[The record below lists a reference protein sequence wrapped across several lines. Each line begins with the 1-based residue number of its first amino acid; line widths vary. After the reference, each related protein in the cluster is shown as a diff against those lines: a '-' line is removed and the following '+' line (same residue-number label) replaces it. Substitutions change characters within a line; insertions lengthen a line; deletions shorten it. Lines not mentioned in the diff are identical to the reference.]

1 MVIIGILYGTFNIHK
16 SKRCNSK
23 PCFNAFMA
31 DFLMLND
38 SVKCPDNK
46 ESKYKIMLAE
56 KLKLLANNFSLL
68 SFFPI
73 YLFFCLVCL
82 FVICLNVSFITP
94 VPHVLC
100 YLFGCLDSYV

>member
-1 MVIIGILYGTFNIHK
+1 MVIIGIFYVYEMYHI

-31 DFLMLND
+31 HFLMLND

-68 SFFPI
+68 SFFPM
-73 YLFFCLVCL
+73 YFFCLVCL

>member
-1 MVIIGILYGTFNIHK
+1 M
-16 SKRCNSK
+16 
-23 PCFNAFMA
+23 
-31 DFLMLND
+31 
-38 SVKCPDNK
+38 
-46 ESKYKIMLAE
+46 MLAE

-73 YLFFCLVCL
+73 YYFFLVCL

-94 VPHVLC
+94 VPHVFC

>member
-1 MVIIGILYGTFNIHK
+1 MVIIGIVYGTFHIHK

-23 PCFNAFMA
+23 PRFNAFMA

-56 KLKLLANNFSLL
+56 KLKLLANCHGTESSRSNCEWKQ
-68 SFFPI
+68 I
-73 YLFFCLVCL
+73 V
-82 FVICLNVSFITP
+82 FIWQLQNT
-94 VPHVLC
+94 VEVQI
-100 YLFGCLDSYV
+100 SSAVQVQ

>member
-1 MVIIGILYGTFNIHK
+1 MVIIGILYGTFHIHK

-46 ESKYKIMLAE
+46 ESKYKMMLAE
-56 KLKLLANNFSLL
+56 KLKLRANTFHRCL
-68 SFFPI
+68 SS
-73 YLFFCLVCL
+73 LFFLFVCLFFVWLVCL
-82 FVICLNVSFITP
+82 WFVLM
-94 VPHVLC
+94 
-100 YLFGCLDSYV
+100 

>member
-1 MVIIGILYGTFNIHK
+1 MVIIGILYGKFHIHK
-16 SKRCNSK
+16 SKSCNSK

-73 YLFFCLVCL
+73 YFFVCFFFVWFVCL
-82 FVICLNVSFITP
+82 
-94 VPHVLC
+94 
-100 YLFGCLDSYV
+100 

>member
-1 MVIIGILYGTFNIHK
+1 MAIIGILYGKFHIHK

-38 SVKCPDNK
+38 YVKWPDNK

-56 KLKLLANNFSLL
+56 KIKLLVLIHMSNCLR
-68 SFFPI
+68 SFTLWYFP
-73 YLFFCLVCL
+73 
-82 FVICLNVSFITP
+82 
-94 VPHVLC
+94 
-100 YLFGCLDSYV
+100 

>member
-46 ESKYKIMLAE
+46 ESKYTIMLAE

-73 YLFFCLVCL
+73 YFFCLFVFCLVCL
-82 FVICLNVSFITP
+82 FVCDLS
-94 VPHVLC
+94 
-100 YLFGCLDSYV
+100 

>member
-1 MVIIGILYGTFNIHK
+1 MVIIGILYGTFHIHK

-46 ESKYKIMLAE
+46 ESKYKVKVTFHCCLS
-56 KLKLLANNFSLL
+56 SL
-68 SFFPI
+68 
-73 YLFFCLVCL
+73 FCLCL

>member
-1 MVIIGILYGTFNIHK
+1 MVIIGILYGTFHIHK
-16 SKRCNSK
+16 CKRCNSK
-23 PCFNAFMA
+23 CSKCFNAFMP

-46 ESKYKIMLAE
+46 ESKYKMMLAE

-73 YLFFCLVCL
+73 YYFLFCFLFGL
-82 FVICLNVSFITP
+82 FVCDLS
-94 VPHVLC
+94 
-100 YLFGCLDSYV
+100 

>member
-1 MVIIGILYGTFNIHK
+1 
-16 SKRCNSK
+16 
-23 PCFNAFMA
+23 MA

-46 ESKYKIMLAE
+46 ESKYKMMLAE

-73 YLFFCLVCL
+73 YLFFCLVFVWFVCL
-82 FVICLNVSFITP
+82 
-94 VPHVLC
+94 
-100 YLFGCLDSYV
+100 

>member
-1 MVIIGILYGTFNIHK
+1 MVIIGILYGTFHIHK

-56 KLKLLANNFSLL
+56 KLVTCK
-68 SFFPI
+68 
-73 YLFFCLVCL
+73 
-82 FVICLNVSFITP
+82 
-94 VPHVLC
+94 
-100 YLFGCLDSYV
+100 

>member
-1 MVIIGILYGTFNIHK
+1 MVIIGILYGTFHIHK
-16 SKRCNSK
+16 SNSK

-46 ESKYKIMLAE
+46 ESKYKIMLTE

-73 YLFFCLVCL
+73 NFFVL
-82 FVICLNVSFITP
+82 FVCF
-94 VPHVLC
+94 
-100 YLFGCLDSYV
+100 LFGLFVCDLS

>member
-1 MVIIGILYGTFNIHK
+1 MSSYIIIIIIKKSVNFMVIIGILYGTFHIHK

-31 DFLMLND
+31 QFLMLND

-46 ESKYKIMLAE
+46 ECKYKIMLAE

-68 SFFPI
+68 SFFPM
-73 YLFFCLVCL
+73 YFCL
-82 FVICLNVSFITP
+82 FVCL
-94 VPHVLC
+94 
-100 YLFGCLDSYV
+100 

>member
-1 MVIIGILYGTFNIHK
+1 MVHFIYIKVKGVTPNHVLML
-16 SKRCNSK
+16 
-23 PCFNAFMA
+23 FMA

-38 SVKCPDNK
+38 SVKCPNNK
-46 ESKYKIMLAE
+46 YSKYKIMLAE

-73 YLFFCLVCL
+73 FLFCL

>member
-1 MVIIGILYGTFNIHK
+1 MVIIGILYGTFHIHK
-16 SKRCNSK
+16 CKRCNSK

-46 ESKYKIMLAE
+46 ESKYKMMLAE

-73 YLFFCLVCL
+73 YYFLFCFLFGL
-82 FVICLNVSFITP
+82 FVCDLS
-94 VPHVLC
+94 
-100 YLFGCLDSYV
+100 